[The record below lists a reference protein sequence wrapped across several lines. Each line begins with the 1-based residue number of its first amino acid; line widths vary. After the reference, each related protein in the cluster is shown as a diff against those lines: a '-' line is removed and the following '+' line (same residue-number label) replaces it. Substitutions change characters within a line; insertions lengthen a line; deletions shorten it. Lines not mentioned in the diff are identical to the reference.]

1 MWIQTFYGNTYHHH
15 SNRDNLQS
23 SSDYFHHIPY
33 NPYHHFTHENNIE
46 EHSPNTITSLDNNNG
61 FTGTRLPIPLLRIPP
76 SYGSVNS
83 MIDIPRFSS
92 STNTS
97 YYGINK
103 DVNVT
108 LANTSTNYVSK
119 NSASAYTNNMDMN
132 NIKVNNDNAN
142 LHLQESKMNK
152 MEHILLPC
160 HDLAEHHSEQWDR
173 LTNGNSSELAESV
186 IINRMHPKTNEGNNH
201 FYGRLNQQN
210 VDLKTID
217 SNTCHCNQ
225 LDIYAERI
233 NSNYSE
239 ASSSL
244 CEFQFT
250 EVPENSNHSLEST
263 ETIYQHHQHNQF
275 IHKTNQ
281 YSNNNNN
288 NGHQHWIIPATTS
301 TINNYAFIES
311 QMNQIKNEHENSLNS
326 ERYSPY
332 FSCMDNTNTNTNTTN
347 NNNDSTDHYYYSNL
361 HRPEL
366 LNEMILEN
374 DDLNISPTCFR
385 PSYTLPITSSSTSL
399 TSNYSLSSKQ
409 QMTDLI
415 SACCPTE
422 QSVMTKKQMKQEKS
436 QSNTCY
442 FDSSLF
448 GFRNLFKPI
457 NYGTYDHQLTNKYM
471 NDKCIRQPK
480 KVKRSNHQS
489 RRMIKLQEFQNIK
502 DVNHEQQF
510 HDQQKNCLLLTN
522 EILSTVPT
530 ISSRIPLTSTEIM
543 SLTSTPTTTVVKLK
557 STLTKDPMETNGALH
572 NGMDESHCSA
582 LYGSNNNDGSK
593 NEDTLNSISL
603 KSEQNTWNNCFS
615 NYWLSSHGSH
625 NYCYNSYD
633 MQIPSVSPHHTDEY
647 LQHQH
652 LQQQY
657 HSTQNCHGNSIPL
670 AHAETNPKFIPLPF
684 VTHKQENVQCMHEDA
699 ICCTNSE
706 NLPSTQQNSAT
717 ELSHSERLSSDSEF
731 VVPYSTEN
739 YSDRKDQIK
748 FEEDLITK
756 SDHPYSHLAI
766 AIITTNTMAA
776 TMTTSISVQPVLS
789 QLTNSSSTLSLPSCT
804 FPCDNALTNS
814 QVQSEDVCGDTL
826 SYQNGMINNDA
837 GNINNNDSNNNNN
850 NNRIS
855 NMNNFSSYKYPCQMI
870 YNEHCQLFP
879 VFNQK
884 HQQQTTCSDRRQ
896 YYSKQLPISS
906 AISDVSQL
914 CPEPLMNNSTVS
926 LHSSSESN
934 CTNHSKNDIILV
946 HNNISHYPHP
956 YHHDEKSKLTYND
969 VESIKKSNHNK
980 PFHCPATTTNH
991 NGHIQLWQFLLEELQ
1006 DPEATSFIS
1015 WTGYE
1020 NEFKLKE
1027 PNQVAQRW
1035 GARKNKPKMNYEK
1048 LSRGLRYYYDKK
1060 IIEKVSGKRYP
1071 GINSEMNSG
1080 TQVSKLS

>member
-301 TINNYAFIES
+301 TINNYAFVES

-332 FSCMDNTNTNTNTTN
+332 FSCMDNTNTNTN
-347 NNNDSTDHYYYSNL
+347 NNNDSVDHYYYSNL

-374 DDLNISPTCFR
+374 DDLNVSPTCFR

-415 SACCPTE
+415 TLCCPTE
-422 QSVMTKKQMKQEKS
+422 QSVMTKKKIKQEKS

-582 LYGSNNNDGSK
+582 LYGSNNNDG
-593 NEDTLNSISL
+593 T
-603 KSEQNTWNNCFS
+603 
-615 NYWLSSHGSH
+615 
-625 NYCYNSYD
+625 
-633 MQIPSVSPHHTDEY
+633 
-647 LQHQH
+647 
-652 LQQQY
+652 
-657 HSTQNCHGNSIPL
+657 
-670 AHAETNPKFIPLPF
+670 HAETNPKFIPLPF

-699 ICCTNSE
+699 ICCTDSE

-731 VVPYSTEN
+731 VVPHSTEN

-756 SDHPYSHLAI
+756 SDHPY
-766 AIITTNTMAA
+766 
-776 TMTTSISVQPVLS
+776 
-789 QLTNSSSTLSLPSCT
+789 
-804 FPCDNALTNS
+804 
-814 QVQSEDVCGDTL
+814 
-826 SYQNGMINNDA
+826 
-837 GNINNNDSNNNNN
+837 
-850 NNRIS
+850 
-855 NMNNFSSYKYPCQMI
+855 
-870 YNEHCQLFP
+870 
-879 VFNQK
+879 
-884 HQQQTTCSDRRQ
+884 RQ

-914 CPEPLMNNSTVS
+914 CPEPLMNNSTIS
-926 LHSSSESN
+926 INSSSESN
-934 CTNHSKNDIILV
+934 GTNHCKNDVILV
-946 HNNISHYPHP
+946 HNNISLYPHH
-956 YHHDEKSKLTYND
+956 YHHDEKSKLAYND

-1060 IIEKVSGKRYP
+1060 IIEKVSGKRYVYRFTRNLNEL
-1071 GINSEMNSG
+1071 INNQSTESTSATTTTTSSSPSPSSSSLILNKNQYMNIKNLEKSICEDNKWTKEIFDEM
-1080 TQVSKLS
+1080 